1 MTTTSYYTG
10 IAADLEE
17 LLAEIETAAAAGGWT
32 TSIGAFPGGT
42 GPDAGDLLVMDIGA
56 PNEYTLRTYADLK
69 ESVDPTASGYP
80 NISGAGMSLMMAY
93 TDGSNAS
100 VPPILITD
108 SARAPEVY
116 IGAQPTTSEG
126 GGDYVNIV
134 FPFVYHI
141 FVYTQPDMIAIV
153 IQSGTIRYQWMMFG
167 EIVKFGTWV
176 GGGFYGASGCTMN
189 VAPGGPPSA
198 VALYDRNDESAV
210 RSFAPWFRMWPS
222 STRGQRASPQS
233 NTRLHI
239 ITGTSESG
247 IDDFDWTFCQATNPG
262 FELLRECIANKWW
275 LPLADRSPN
284 THNEVSVMLP
294 YWLATQRESHRV
306 LIGRQPHIRHIP
318 MQNFNPGDVFDL
330 HGDEWIVFPYFERE
344 GLTAL
349 DGMALRRN
357 SGS

>member
-10 IAADLEE
+10 IAADLEA

-32 TSIGAFPGGT
+32 TAIGAFPGGT
-42 GPDAGDLLVMDIGA
+42 GADVGDRLILDIGA
-56 PNEYTLRTYADLK
+56 DNEYTLRTYADLNG
-69 ESVDPTASGYP
+69 SVMPSVSGYP
-80 NISGAGMSLMMAY
+80 QLAGPGISLLMAY

-100 VPPILITD
+100 TPPILAFD
-108 SARAPEVY
+108 DARSPEVY
-116 IGAQPTTSEG
+116 MGAQPTTG
-126 GGDYVNIV
+126 ATGGDFVNID

-176 GGGFYGASGCTMN
+176 GGGFYGASGCTQHIDN
-189 VAPGGPPSA
+189 GEPGPLA
-198 VALYDRNDESAV
+198 TYDRNGNCKG
-210 RSFAPWFRMWPS
+210 RSFAPWFRMQS
-222 STRGQRASPQS
+222 SFASAQRATWQS

-239 ITGTSESG
+239 ITGTSEFE
-247 IDDFDWTFCQATNPG
+247 IDDFDWTFCQIVEPG
-262 FELLRECIANKWW
+262 DQDVRRCIANQWW

-294 YWLATQRESHRV
+294 YWLGTQRESHHV

-344 GLTAL
+344 GLTEL